1 MAKAE
6 LAEGLTRMSQRWP
19 QIEQAGEA
27 PWKPIVGVSGPTT
40 LPISIAR

>member
-1 MAKAE
+1 
-6 LAEGLTRMSQRWP
+6 MSQRWP

-27 PWKPIVGVSGPTT
+27 PWKPIVGVSGPTS